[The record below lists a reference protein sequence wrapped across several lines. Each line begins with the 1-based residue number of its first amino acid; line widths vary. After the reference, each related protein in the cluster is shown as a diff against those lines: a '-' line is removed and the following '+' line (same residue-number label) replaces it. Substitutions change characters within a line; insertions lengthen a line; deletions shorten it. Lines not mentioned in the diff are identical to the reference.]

1 MKRISVLLV
10 LVLTLF
16 SLAALTSCGCQAS
29 SDTKPSGQT
38 STPGNTT
45 NNGTT
50 NNGTTNNGTANN
62 GSTSNG
68 TPSNGTPHNGT
79 NSGVTT
85 PAPGNGSL
93 ADDMINGGESII
105 DGVIEGGQDIVDGV
119 GDAIT
124 GNTDNN
130 TNHGNSS
137 NLPTYEDMVRNGRIR

>member
-29 SDTKPSGQT
+29 SDAKPSGQT
-38 STPGNTT
+38 STPGSS
-45 NNGTT
+45 T

-62 GSTSNG
+62 GSTGNG
-68 TPSNGTPHNGT
+68 TTNNGT

-85 PAPGNGSL
+85 PAPGNSSL
-93 ADDMINGGESII
+93 TDDIIDDGENIV

-124 GNTDNN
+124 GNNGT
-130 TNHGNSS
+130 GS